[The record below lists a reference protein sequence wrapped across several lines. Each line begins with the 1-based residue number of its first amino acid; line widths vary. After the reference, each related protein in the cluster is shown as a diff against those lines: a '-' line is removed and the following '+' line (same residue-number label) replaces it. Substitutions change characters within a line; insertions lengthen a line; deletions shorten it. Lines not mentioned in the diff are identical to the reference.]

1 MESPTLSNDIIT
13 ALVVT
18 VLFIVLFS
26 FLMIMVVVNYVGRKR
41 KILLERQER
50 EAALLQQI
58 LQAQLEMQDQTLKS
72 ISQEIHDNVGQTL
85 SLAKLNLNILSMN
98 ASSPEVFDDTK
109 SLVSK
114 AISDLR
120 DLSAGY
126 YADKLAENGLLAAIK
141 HETEQV
147 KKTGAYEMLFSSG
160 LDSIRT
166 NKNTTIFLYRM
177 VQEIFNNIIKHS
189 AAKNISV
196 DVFKEN
202 EKICI
207 KICDDGVGFD
217 VENISPKAGMGL
229 HNMRQRAKMI
239 DADILVESQPQQG
252 TSITLTFK
260 EEE

>member
-1 MESPTLSNDIIT
+1 MESPSLSNDIIT

-26 FLMIMVVVNYVGRKR
+26 VLTIMVVVNYVGRKR

-50 EAALLQQI
+50 EAALQQQI

-98 ASSPEVFDDTK
+98 TLLPDIFNDTK

-120 DLSAGY
+120 DLSTGY

-147 KKTGAYEMLFSSG
+147 KKTGAYQVLFSSD
-160 LDSIRT
+160 LDVIRT

-189 AAKNISV
+189 AAKNIWV
-196 DVFKEN
+196 EVFKKD
-202 EKICI
+202 EKVNI
-207 KICDDGVGFD
+207 KISDDGVGFD
-217 VENISPKAGMGL
+217 IENISSKSGMGL
-229 HNMRQRAKMI
+229 HNMKQRAKMI
-239 DADILVESQPQQG
+239 DADILVDSHLQQG
-252 TSITLTFK
+252 TIITINFK
-260 EEE
+260 DGE

>member
-1 MESPTLSNDIIT
+1 MESPSLSNDIIT

-26 FLMIMVVVNYVGRKR
+26 VLTIMVVINYVGRKR

-50 EAALLQQI
+50 EAALQQQI

-98 ASSPEVFDDTK
+98 TLSSDVFDDTK

-147 KKTGAYEMLFSSG
+147 KKTGAYQILFSSD
-160 LDSIRT
+160 LDAIRT

-189 AAKNISV
+189 AAKNILV
-196 DVFKEN
+196 EAFKKDGKMN
-202 EKICI
+202 IRI
-207 KICDDGVGFD
+207 SDDGVGFD
-217 VENISPKAGMGL
+217 MENISPKSGMGL

-239 DADILVESQPQQG
+239 DADILLDSHPQQG
-252 TSITLTFK
+252 TIITINFK